1 MTKPPLT
8 AKRTKEETYAL
19 IRDYQENES
28 ESAQIQLVEQYTN
41 LIGSI
46 ARKYSKG
53 RNLHEDIVQ
62 VGMIGLLSSIRRFD
76 PSTGNPFEAYLIPM
90 VIGEIKRFLR
100 DKTWDVHVPR
110 RIKETWPKLNA
121 AVEELTNRLQRSPK
135 IHEIAEHL
143 GISEEEVLETM
154 ELGKGYQTASV
165 DQTIETS
172 SDGSGVTAL
181 DVIGSEDKG
190 YERVD
195 QQMLVESALH
205 VLDDREKQI
214 IQWTFIENKS
224 QREVGESLGIS
235 QMHVSRLQKK
245 AIEKLRKAL
254 AGNNYQD
261 RLN

>member
-1 MTKPPLT
+1 MTKPPQT
-8 AKRTKEETYAL
+8 VKRTKEEIYAL
-19 IRDYQENES
+19 IQDFQENES
-28 ESAQIQLVEQYTN
+28 ETAQILLVEQYTN

-76 PSTGNPFEAYLIPM
+76 PSTGNHFEAYLVPM

-110 RIKETWPKLNA
+110 RIKETWPKLNV
-121 AVEELTNRLQRSPK
+121 AVDELTNRYQRSPK
-135 IHEIAEHL
+135 IPEIAEHL
-143 GISEEEVLETM
+143 GISEEEVLEAM

-165 DQTIETS
+165 DQTIETG

-190 YERVD
+190 YEKID
-195 QQMLVESALH
+195 QQLLLESALH
-205 VLDDREKQI
+205 VLNDREKQI
-214 IQWTFIENKS
+214 IQSTFIENKS
-224 QREVGESLGIS
+224 QREVGELLGIS
-235 QMHVSRLQKK
+235 QMHVSRMQKK

-254 AGNNYQD
+254 ARNPRQD
-261 RLN
+261 CSI

>member
-1 MTKPPLT
+1 MTKPSQT
-8 AKRTKEETYAL
+8 MKRSKEEIYGF
-19 IRDYQENES
+19 IQEFQETGS
-28 ESAQIQLVEQYTN
+28 EAAQLAIVEHYSNLV
-41 LIGSI
+41 GSI

-62 VGMIGLLSSIRRFD
+62 VGMIGLLSTIRRFD
-76 PSTGNPFEAYLIPM
+76 PSTGTPFEGYLIPM

-110 RIKETWPKLNA
+110 RIKDMWPKVNA
-121 AVEELTNRLQRSPK
+121 AVDELTTQYQRSPK
-135 IHEIAEHL
+135 IDEIAEYI

-165 DQTIETS
+165 DKSIETG
-172 SDGSGVTAL
+172 SDGSEMTAL

-190 YERVD
+190 FQRVD
-195 QQMLVESALH
+195 ERLLVESVLY

-214 IQWTFIENKS
+214 IQWTFIEHKS
-224 QREVGESLGIS
+224 QREVGETLGIS

-245 AIEKLRKAL
+245 AIEKLRKVL
-254 AGNNYQD
+254 ARHAYQD
-261 RLN
+261 YKT

>member
-1 MTKPPLT
+1 MTKPPQDM
-8 AKRTKEETYAL
+8 KRTKEEVYAL
-19 IRDYQENES
+19 ILDFQENQS
-28 ESAQIQLVEQYTN
+28 ETAQTLLVEQYTN

-121 AVEELTNRLQRSPK
+121 AVDELTNLYQRSPK
-135 IHEIAEHL
+135 IHEIADHI

-165 DQTIETS
+165 DQTIETGA
-172 SDGSGVTAL
+172 DGSGVTPL

-195 QQMLVESALH
+195 QQLLVESALH
-205 VLDDREKQI
+205 VLNERERQI

-224 QREVGESLGIS
+224 QREVGELLGIS
-235 QMHVSRLQKK
+235 QMHVSRTQKK
-245 AIEKLRKAL
+245 AIEKLRKVL
-254 AGNNYQD
+254 ARNTYHD
-261 RLN
+261 V

>member
-1 MTKPPLT
+1 MTKPPQT

-195 QQMLVESALH
+195 QQMLVQSALH

-254 AGNNYQD
+254 AGNAHQD

>member
-1 MTKPPLT
+1 
-8 AKRTKEETYAL
+8 L
-19 IRDYQENES
+19 IRDFQENES
-28 ESAQIQLVEQYTN
+28 EAAQTLLVEHYNN

-76 PSTGNPFEAYLIPM
+76 TSTGNPFEAYLVPM

-110 RIKETWPKLNA
+110 RIKEIWPKLNG
-121 AVEELTNRLQRSPK
+121 AVDELTNRNQRSPK
-135 IHEIAEHL
+135 IPEIAEHL
-143 GISEEEVLETM
+143 GISEEEVLEAM

-165 DQTIETS
+165 DQTIETG

-190 YERVD
+190 YEKID
-195 QQMLVESALH
+195 QQLLLGSALH
-205 VLDDREKQI
+205 VLNEREKQI

-224 QREVGESLGIS
+224 QREAGELLGIS
-235 QMHVSRLQKK
+235 QMHVSRMQKK

-254 AGNNYQD
+254 ARNPRQD
-261 RLN
+261 CST

>member
-1 MTKPPLT
+1 MTKPPQT

-53 RNLHEDIVQ
+53 RNLHEDIMQ

-195 QQMLVESALH
+195 QQMLVQSALH
-205 VLDDREKQI
+205 VLDEREKQI

>member
-1 MTKPPLT
+1 MTKPPQT
-8 AKRTKEETYAL
+8 VKRTKEEIYAL
-19 IRDYQENES
+19 IKEFQETGDDE
-28 ESAQIQLVEQYTN
+28 AQTIIVEHYRN

-62 VGMIGLLSSIRRFD
+62 VGMIGLLSTIRRFD
-76 PSTGNPFEAYLIPM
+76 PNAGTPFEGYLLPM

-110 RIKETWPKLNA
+110 RIKDMWPKINV
-121 AVEELTNRLQRSPK
+121 AVDELTTKNQRSPK
-135 IHEIAEHL
+135 IHEIAEYI

-165 DQTIETS
+165 DKSIETG
-172 SDGSGVTAL
+172 SDGSEITAL
-181 DVIGSEDKG
+181 DVIGAEDKG
-190 YERVD
+190 FQKVD
-195 QQMLVESALH
+195 QRLLVESVLH
-205 VLDDREKQI
+205 VLDDRERQI

-224 QREVGESLGIS
+224 QREVGEALEIS

-254 AGNNYQD
+254 NRHTYQD

>member
-1 MTKPPLT
+1 MTKPPQT
-8 AKRTKEETYAL
+8 MKRTKEEIYSL
-19 IRDYQENES
+19 IRDFQENES
-28 ESAQIQLVEQYTN
+28 EAAQTLLVEHYTN

-76 PSTGNPFEAYLIPM
+76 PSTGNPFEAYLVPM

-110 RIKETWPKLNA
+110 RIKEIWPKLNG
-121 AVEELTNRLQRSPK
+121 AVDELTNRNQRSPK
-135 IHEIAEHL
+135 IPEIAEYL
-143 GISEEEVLETM
+143 GISEEEVLEAM

-165 DQTIETS
+165 DQTIETG

-190 YERVD
+190 YEKID
-195 QQMLVESALH
+195 QRLLLESALH
-205 VLDDREKQI
+205 VLNEREKQI
-214 IQWTFIENKS
+214 IQSTFIENKS
-224 QREVGESLGIS
+224 QREVGELLGIS
-235 QMHVSRLQKK
+235 QMHVSRMQKK
-245 AIEKLRKAL
+245 AIEKLRKVL
-254 AGNNYQD
+254 ANNPQSDYSP
-261 RLN
+261 

>member
-1 MTKPPLT
+1 M
-8 AKRTKEETYAL
+8 A
-19 IRDYQENES
+19 I
-28 ESAQIQLVEQYTN
+28 VEHYSN

-62 VGMIGLLSSIRRFD
+62 VGMIGLLSTIRRFD
-76 PSTGNPFEAYLIPM
+76 PSAGTPFEGYLIPM

-110 RIKETWPKLNA
+110 RIKDMWPKVNA
-121 AVEELTNRLQRSPK
+121 AVDELTTQYQRSPK
-135 IHEIAEHL
+135 IHEIADYI

-165 DQTIETS
+165 DKSIETG
-172 SDGSGVTAL
+172 SDGSEMTAL
-181 DVIGSEDKG
+181 DFIGSEDKG
-190 YERVD
+190 YQQVDERL
-195 QQMLVESALH
+195 LVESALH
-205 VLDDREKQI
+205 VLDEREKQI
-214 IQWTFIENKS
+214 IQWTFIEHKS

-245 AIEKLRKAL
+245 AIEKLRKVL
-254 AGNNYQD
+254 ARHAYQD
-261 RLN
+261 YKT

>member
-1 MTKPPLT
+1 MTKPPQT
-8 AKRTKEETYAL
+8 VKRTKEEIYSL
-19 IRDYQENES
+19 ILDFQENES
-28 ESAQIQLVEQYTN
+28 EAAQTLLVEQYTN

-76 PSTGNPFEAYLIPM
+76 PSTGNHFEAYLVPM

-110 RIKETWPKLNA
+110 RIKETWPKLNG
-121 AVEELTNRLQRSPK
+121 AVDELTNRYQRSPK
-135 IHEIAEHL
+135 IPEIAEHL
-143 GISEEEVLETM
+143 GISEEEVLEAM

-165 DQTIETS
+165 DQTIETG

-190 YERVD
+190 YEKID
-195 QQMLVESALH
+195 QQLLLESALH
-205 VLDDREKQI
+205 VLNEREKQI
-214 IQWTFIENKS
+214 IQSTFIENKS
-224 QREVGESLGIS
+224 QREVGELLGIS
-235 QMHVSRLQKK
+235 QMHVSRMQKK

-254 AGNNYQD
+254 ARNPRQD
-261 RLN
+261 CSI

>member
-1 MTKPPLT
+1 MTKPPQT
-8 AKRTKEETYAL
+8 VKRTKEEIYTL
-19 IRDYQENES
+19 ILDFQENDS
-28 ESAQIQLVEQYTN
+28 ETAQTTLVEHYTN

-110 RIKETWPKLNA
+110 RIKETWPKLNT
-121 AVEELTNRLQRSPK
+121 AVDELTNRLQRSPK

-143 GISEEEVLETM
+143 EISEEEVLETM

-190 YERVD
+190 YEKVD
-195 QQMLVESALH
+195 QQLLVESALH
-205 VLDDREKQI
+205 VLNDREKQI

-224 QREVGESLGIS
+224 QREVGETLGIS

-245 AIEKLRKAL
+245 AIEKLRKEL
-254 AGNNYQD
+254 ARNTHQD
-261 RLN
+261 SIN

>member
-19 IRDYQENES
+19 IQDFQENES
-28 ESAQIQLVEQYTN
+28 ETAQIQLVEQYTN

-53 RNLHEDIVQ
+53 RNLHEDIMQ

-121 AVEELTNRLQRSPK
+121 AVDELTNRYQRSPK
-135 IHEIAEHL
+135 IHEIAEHI

-165 DQTIETS
+165 DQTIETGP
-172 SDGSGVTAL
+172 DGSGVTAL

-190 YERVD
+190 FEKVD
-195 QQMLVESALH
+195 QQLLVESALH
-205 VLDDREKQI
+205 VLNEKEKQI

-224 QREVGESLGIS
+224 QREVGELLGIS

-245 AIEKLRKAL
+245 AIEKLRKVL
-254 AGNNYQD
+254 SHNPH
-261 RLN
+261 